1 MVGGKRTQLAET
13 GFMFDANADNLRR
26 WRGWWRIVR
35 VDQWGI
41 FFVGALVGM
50 MLPALLYVTFVQAG
64 TNMKDLEIA
73 AVLAHEMSSATLP
86 LLGLVI
92 AGLGAWILFKTQ
104 LDSLEGMVR
113 SVTDILWTGSSRV
126 RAWRGGDVRA
136 IYYVVLAVVVV
147 WGLIAMKLQRPVAL
161 LLIGANI
168 ASAIFVI
175 ASLHLLYLN
184 TRVLPVA
191 LRPPLWRRLT
201 LVAMAVFYGVFTTMV
216 AIHLVKKHLLDAGAA
231 GG

>member
-1 MVGGKRTQLAET
+1 MVGGQRTQLAET
-13 GFMFDANADNLRR
+13 GFMFEANADNLRR

>member
-1 MVGGKRTQLAET
+1 
-13 GFMFDANADNLRR
+13 MFDANADNLRR

>member
-1 MVGGKRTQLAET
+1 
-13 GFMFDANADNLRR
+13 
-26 WRGWWRIVR
+26 
-35 VDQWGI
+35 
-41 FFVGALVGM
+41 
-50 MLPALLYVTFVQAG
+50 
-64 TNMKDLEIA
+64 
-73 AVLAHEMSSATLP
+73 
-86 LLGLVI
+86 
-92 AGLGAWILFKTQ
+92 
-104 LDSLEGMVR
+104 
-113 SVTDILWTGSSRV
+113 
-126 RAWRGGDVRA
+126 
-136 IYYVVLAVVVV
+136 
-147 WGLIAMKLQRPVAL
+147 

>member
-1 MVGGKRTQLAET
+1 
-13 GFMFDANADNLRR
+13 MFDANADNLRR
-26 WRGWWRIVR
+26 WRGWRRIVR